1 MPPDSTASRREA
13 REERSRTPKDRYTQP
28 DGVIRIEGMKP
39 LGIALI
45 VAGLLAFALPYI
57 TFTKKEKVLDI
68 GPIEAVAEKQERL
81 PISPIVGGVLLLAG
95 AGITIAAM
103 KARNA

>member
-1 MPPDSTASRREA
+1 
-13 REERSRTPKDRYTQP
+13 
-28 DGVIRIEGMKP
+28 MKA
-39 LGIALI
+39 LGIILI
-45 VAGLLAFALPYI
+45 IAGILAFALPYV

-81 PISPIVGGVLLLAG
+81 PVSPIVGGILLLAG

-103 KARNA
+103 KTRTA